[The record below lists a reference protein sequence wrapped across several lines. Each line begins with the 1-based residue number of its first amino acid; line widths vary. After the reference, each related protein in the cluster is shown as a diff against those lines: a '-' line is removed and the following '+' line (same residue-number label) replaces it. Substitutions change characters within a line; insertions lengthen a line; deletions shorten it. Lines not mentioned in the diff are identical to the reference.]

1 MALFKYLKPINNLPN
16 PNGPLSA
23 IVNPSITAEVNCQV
37 RTFEHVRSKECI
49 VNTLPSRKQPLE
61 NMQVKMVWQQQE
73 DNLQEVQR
81 YSS

>member
-23 IVNPSITAEVNCQV
+23 IVDPSITAEVNCQV
-37 RTFEHVRSKECI
+37 QTFEHVRSEEYT
-49 VNTLPSRKQPLE
+49 VNTLPRRKQPLE
-61 NMQVKMVWQQQE
+61 NMHVKMVWQQQD
-73 DNLQEVQR
+73 DNLQQVQR